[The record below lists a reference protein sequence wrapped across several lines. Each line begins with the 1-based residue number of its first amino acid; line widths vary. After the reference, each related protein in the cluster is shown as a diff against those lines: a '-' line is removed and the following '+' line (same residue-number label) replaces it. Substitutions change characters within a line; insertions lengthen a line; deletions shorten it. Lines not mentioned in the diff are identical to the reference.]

1 MTFNLLFLSTDNAA
15 RSIIAEGMFNHLAS
29 LRQIDALAFSAGSS
43 PSGKVDH
50 FALEV
55 LNNADVETGAY
66 RNKSWD
72 EFVIRP
78 DTPELRLVITLADR
92 EIHKLEPKLPG
103 APVHVHWPYPSLAV
117 KFADDAHKR
126 AMFELTRQAL
136 AYRIT
141 QLLDLPLDKLIG
153 HGLQHAVDKIAKS

>member
-1 MTFNLLFLSTDNAA
+1 MTVNILFLSTDNAA
-15 RSIIAEGMFNHLAS
+15 RNILAEGMLNHLAS
-29 LRQIDALAFSAGSS
+29 LRQLDVLAFSAGSS
-43 PSGKVDH
+43 SSGKVDH

-55 LNNADVETGAY
+55 LSDAGVETGAY

-78 DTPELRLVITLADR
+78 DTPKLQLVISLADR

-103 APVHVHWPYPSLAV
+103 APVHAHWPYPSLTG
-117 KFADDAHKR
+117 KFADDAHQR

-136 AYRIT
+136 AYRIA

-153 HGLQHAVDKIAKS
+153 HSLQHAVEKIGLT